1 MNQIE
6 WEASIERAAVVSA
19 CLIKNDNKYLLVQEA
34 QPKAYGLWNLPAGHV
49 DKGEKIR
56 DAAVRETKEETGYN
70 VRIIKEIAI
79 LHEEAT
85 NAVKHIFSA
94 EIIGGEISIN
104 PDEILDVKWLTFEE
118 IEAIND
124 DGKIRRPWVWNIIQE
139 DYYKKDN
146 LSNDKNNS

>member
-6 WEASIERAAVVSA
+6 WEATIERAAVVAA
-19 CLIKNDNKYLLVQEA
+19 CLIKKDHRYLLVQES

-56 DAAVRETKEETGYN
+56 EAAVRETKEETGYD
-70 VRIIKEIAI
+70 VHLIKEVAV

-94 EIIGGEISIN
+94 NIVDGKISFKTDEII
-104 PDEILDVKWLTFEE
+104 DVKWLTFEE
-118 IEAIND
+118 VKIINN
-124 DGKIRRPWVWNIIQE
+124 DGKIRRPWVWDIIQ
-139 DYYKKDN
+139 KDH
-146 LSNDKNNS
+146 LETL

>member
-6 WEASIERAAVVSA
+6 FEASIERAAVVSA
-19 CLIKNDNKYLLVQEA
+19 CLIKKESKYLLVQEA

-56 DAAVRETKEETGYN
+56 EAAVREAKEETGYS
-70 VRIIKEIAI
+70 IKLIKEIAI

-94 EIIGGEISIN
+94 DIIGGEISFKN
-104 PDEILDVKWLTFEE
+104 DEILDVKWLTFEE
-118 IEAIND
+118 IKTIND
-124 DGKIRRPWVWNIIQE
+124 NEKIRRHWVWDIVQ
-139 DYYKKDN
+139 KDH
-146 LSNDKNNS
+146 LDTL

>member
-1 MNQIE
+1 MNQLE

-19 CLIKNDNKYLLVQEA
+19 CLIKKDSKYLLVQEA

-56 DAAVRETKEETGYN
+56 EAAVRETKEETGYD
-70 VRIIKEIAI
+70 VQLIKEITI

-94 EIIGGEISIN
+94 NIIGGEISFKN
-104 PDEILDVKWLTFEE
+104 DEILDVKWLTFEE
-118 IEAIND
+118 VKMIND
-124 DGKIRRPWVWNIIQE
+124 NGKIRRPWVWDII
-139 DYYKKDN
+139 KKDH
-146 LSNDKNNS
+146 LDTL